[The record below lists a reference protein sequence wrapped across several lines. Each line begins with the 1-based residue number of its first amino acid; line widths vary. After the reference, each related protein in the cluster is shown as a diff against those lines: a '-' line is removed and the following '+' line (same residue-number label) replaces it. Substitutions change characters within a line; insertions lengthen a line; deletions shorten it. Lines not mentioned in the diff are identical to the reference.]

1 MIRREKIIL
10 YIISFIILIIS
21 YDLISATFFDN
32 STQPIQKKEQQ
43 SIADKRKIIAKETEP
58 ISLSINSWGKD
69 IFYNRSYKYKNW
81 FNLTGI
87 TRFEDLNKAIINGNI
102 LHEKDKIKGFTIE
115 KIADNYVILKRN
127 KHIVTLKIKE

>member
-21 YDLISATFFDN
+21 YDLISTTFFDN

-43 SIADKRKIIAKETEP
+43 SIAEKRKIIAKETEP

>member
-1 MIRREKIIL
+1 MIKREKIIL
-10 YIISFIILIIS
+10 YAVGFIILIIS
-21 YDLISATFFDN
+21 YDLISTIFFDY
-32 STQPIQKKEQQ
+32 STYPIQKKEKR
-43 SIADKRKIIAKETEP
+43 SIVDKSEIIAKKTGP
-58 ISLSINSWGKD
+58 ISLSMESWGKD

-115 KIADNYVILKRN
+115 KIANDYVILNKN
-127 KHIVTLKIKE
+127 KHTVTLKIKE

>member
-21 YDLISATFFDN
+21 YDLISNTFFDN
-32 STQPIQKKEQQ
+32 SIQPIQKKEQQ
-43 SIADKRKIIAKETEP
+43 SIAEKRKIIAKETEP

-69 IFYNRSYKYKNW
+69 IFYNRSYKYKSW

-87 TRFEDLNKAIINGNI
+87 TRFEDVNKAIINGNI
-102 LHEKDKIKGFTIE
+102 LHEKDKIKGFTI
-115 KIADNYVILKRN
+115 KRIANNYVILKKN
-127 KHIVTLKIKE
+127 KHTVTLKIKE

>member
-21 YDLISATFFDN
+21 YDLISNTFFDN
-32 STQPIQKKEQQ
+32 STQPIQKEQQ
-43 SIADKRKIIAKETEP
+43 SIAEKRKIIAKETEP

-69 IFYNRSYKYKNW
+69 IFYNRSYKYKSW

-87 TRFEDLNKAIINGNI
+87 TRFEDVNKAIINGNI
-102 LHEKDKIKGFTIE
+102 LHEKDKIKGFTI
-115 KIADNYVILKRN
+115 KRIANNYVILKKN
-127 KHIVTLKIKE
+127 KHTVTLKIKE

>member
-21 YDLISATFFDN
+21 YDLISNTFFDN

-43 SIADKRKIIAKETEP
+43 LITEKRKIIAKETEP

-69 IFYNRSYKYKNW
+69 IFYNRSYKYKSW

-87 TRFEDLNKAIINGNI
+87 TRFEDVNKAIINGNI
-102 LHEKDKIKGFTIE
+102 LHEKDKIKGFTI
-115 KIADNYVILKRN
+115 KRIANNYVILKKN
-127 KHIVTLKIKE
+127 KHTVTLKIKE

>member
-21 YDLISATFFDN
+21 YDLISNTFFDN

-43 SIADKRKIIAKETEP
+43 SIAEKKIIAKETEP

-69 IFYNRSYKYKNW
+69 IFYNRSYKYKSW

-87 TRFEDLNKAIINGNI
+87 TRFEDVNKAIINGNI
-102 LHEKDKIKGFTIE
+102 LHEKDKIKGFTI
-115 KIADNYVILKRN
+115 KRIANNYVILKKN
-127 KHIVTLKIKE
+127 KHTVTLKIKE